1 MTVVYDSLATQINAM
16 KTKMTSMTNSATTTQ
31 DMIYLAKSMTEL
43 ANMLGVDDI
52 VAATAAKITE
62 LETKRTTS
70 IASLETARVA
80 SLADIGLDRATALA
94 DISTARV
101 SAINQVSGA
110 GASLHS
116 FFMVGV

>member
-1 MTVVYDSLATQINAM
+1 MAYDSLSTQIDAL
-16 KTKMTSMTNSATTTQ
+16 KSEMTSAISSTAMNAQ
-31 DMIYLAKSMTEL
+31 DMIYMAKALGEL
-43 ANMLGVDDI
+43 GGLLGVNDI

-70 IASLETARVA
+70 IASLETQRVT

-94 DISTARV
+94 DINTAKL

-110 GASLHS
+110 GASLHA

>member
-1 MTVVYDSLATQINAM
+1 MTVVYDSLATQISAM

-31 DMIYLAKSMTEL
+31 DMIYLAKSLTEL

-52 VAATAAKITE
+52 VAATADKIAE
-62 LETKRTTS
+62 LETKKTTS
-70 IASLETARVA
+70 VASLETQRVA

-94 DISTARV
+94 DINTAKL

-110 GASLHS
+110 GASLHA
-116 FFMVGV
+116 FFLVGV

>member
-52 VAATAAKITE
+52 VAATAAKVTE
-62 LETKRTTS
+62 IETKKTTS
-70 IASLETARVA
+70 IASLETQRVA
-80 SLADIGLDRATALA
+80 SLADIGADRATALA
-94 DISTARV
+94 DINTAKV
-101 SAINQVSGA
+101 SAVNQLAG
-110 GASLHS
+110 GASTHAFLLI
-116 FFMVGV
+116 GV

>member
-62 LETKRTTS
+62 IETKRTTS
-70 IASLETARVA
+70 IASLETQRVA
-80 SLADIGLDRATALA
+80 SLADIGADRATALA
-94 DISTARV
+94 DINTAKV
-101 SAINQVSGA
+101 SAVNQLAG
-110 GASLHS
+110 GASTHAFLLI
-116 FFMVGV
+116 GV

>member
-52 VAATAAKITE
+52 VAATAATND
-62 LETKRTTS
+62 
-70 IASLETARVA
+70 AAA
-80 SLADIGLDRATALA
+80 A
-94 DISTARV
+94 
-101 SAINQVSGA
+101 A
-110 GASLHS
+110 GHCAAPSN
-116 FFMVGV
+116 M

>member
-62 LETKRTTS
+62 IETKKTTS
-70 IASLETARVA
+70 IASLETQRVA
-80 SLADIGLDRATALA
+80 SLADIGADRATALA
-94 DISTARV
+94 DINTAKV
-101 SAINQVSGA
+101 SAVNQLAG
-110 GASLHS
+110 GASTHAFLLI
-116 FFMVGV
+116 GV

>member
-1 MTVVYDSLATQINAM
+1 MPVYDSLATQIDAM
-16 KTKMTSMTNSATTTQ
+16 KTKMTSMANAATTTQ

-70 IASLETARVA
+70 IASLETQRVA

-94 DISTARV
+94 DINTAKL
-101 SAINQVSGA
+101 SAVNQVSGA